1 MEKRDQGEEPHGAAR
16 GPSAAF
22 LLAQVGAHAAQKFG
36 ERLSGLNLAPAHAGI
51 LRILGR
57 TPAITQQALAD
68 ALGMVA
74 SRLVAL
80 IDELEER
87 GLAERRENAEEH
99 QQALLKS
106 LSSDEQQLLALLLER
121 VADDQGLVRGVHPG
135 YARLGM
141 PPEGRENP

>member
-1 MEKRDQGEEPHGAAR
+1 MLPKIWRAAVGVELGTGPR
-16 GPSAAF
+16 GNSA
-22 LLAQVGAHAAQKFG
+22 H
-36 ERLSGLNLAPAHAGI
+36 S
-51 LRILGR
+51 GR

-87 GLAERRENAEEH
+87 GLAERRENEEDRRRYALHLTAQGRSTLEAIGRVAREH

-106 LSSDEQQLLALLLER
+106 LSNDEQQLLPLER

-135 YARLGM
+135 YRRLGM
-141 PPEGRENP
+141 PQEGRENP